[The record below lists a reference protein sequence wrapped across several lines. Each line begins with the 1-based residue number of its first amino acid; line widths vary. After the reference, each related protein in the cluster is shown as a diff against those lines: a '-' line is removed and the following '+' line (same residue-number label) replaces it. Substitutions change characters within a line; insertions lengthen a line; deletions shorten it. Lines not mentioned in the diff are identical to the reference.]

1 MANVE
6 KVSIALPTDM
16 LAMVR
21 QAVDGGQ
28 YASSSEVVR
37 EALREWKARRAM
49 AAGANAPRV
58 SDSAGPWNT
67 TPPTRRL
74 SFPIGAQQRGSVA
87 ALCRRFA
94 VRRLALFGSVLRGD
108 FNASSSDIDVAVR
121 FEPTTG
127 TSPASQYFDFKTAL
141 ERLFGRTVDLVE
153 LDAMPDSRLKRIIER
168 TQLAVYEQAP

>member
-21 QAVDGGQ
+21 QAVDGGD

-37 EALREWKARRAM
+37 EALREWKARRAL
-49 AAGANAPRV
+49 AAGANSSWV
-58 SDSAGPWNT
+58 SDSMGPWNASAAA
-67 TPPTRRL
+67 RRL
-74 SFPIGAQQRGSVA
+74 SFPVNVQQREIIA
-87 ALCRRFA
+87 TLCRRFA
-94 VRRLALFGSVLRGD
+94 VRRLAFFGSVLRD
-108 FNASSSDIDVAVR
+108 EFNPSSSDVDVAVR

-141 ERLFGRTVDLVE
+141 ERLFRRTVDLVE

-168 TQLAVYEQAP
+168 TQVAVYEQAP

>member
-21 QAVDGGQ
+21 QAVDGGD

-37 EALREWKARRAM
+37 EALREWKARRAL
-49 AAGANAPRV
+49 AAGANSSWV
-58 SDSAGPWNT
+58 SDSMGPWNASAAA
-67 TPPTRRL
+67 RRL
-74 SFPIGAQQRGSVA
+74 SFPVNAT
-87 ALCRRFA
+87 LCRRFA
-94 VRRLALFGSVLRGD
+94 VRRLAFFGSVLRD
-108 FNASSSDIDVAVR
+108 EFNPSSSDVDVAVR

-141 ERLFGRTVDLVE
+141 ERLFRRTVDLVE

-168 TQLAVYEQAP
+168 TQVAVYEQAP